1 MCYSMNK
8 FEKTLKEFIDKSVRK
23 ALNEGIY
30 NYPDGIDHLILLS
43 ENDKDCYDIFWNIVS
58 VLKKKFDKGVELS
71 IDKLVNSSIMKKYQ
85 QYCFR
90 KFKHEQDVIG
100 KDAPYQFR
108 RYMSERI
115 IDRINGGEY

>member
-1 MCYSMNK
+1 MNK

-43 ENDKDCYDIFWNIVS
+43 ENDRECYDIFWGIVKM
-58 VLKKKFDKGVELS
+58 LRKKFDKGLELS
-71 IDKLVNSSIMKKYQ
+71 VEKLTNSSIMKKYQ
-85 QYCFR
+85 QFCFR
-90 KFKHEQDVIG
+90 KFKNEQGIIS